1 MMTRS
6 YAILDDRC
14 VIGLHGTDARS
25 FLQGLIT
32 NDVDNLTADGALYAA
47 LLSPQGKFLHD
58 FLLLELEDGLAIE
71 SDAARKDD
79 LMRRLTMYRLRA
91 DVTIEDMSDRYRVA
105 ALWGGT
111 PDDIPTGPN
120 SARVYADPRLTDL
133 GWRVLVDSDS
143 PSEELFGG
151 DWQLESSDIY
161 DALRIALGVPDGSRD
176 LLIDKTFA
184 LEANFEELH
193 GVDFEKGCYVGQE
206 NTARQKH
213 RGAVRKRFMR
223 VDIEGPPPPPDT
235 PIMHG
240 DREAGTMRSSVA
252 QSGIAVLRLEQI
264 EKSAE
269 SGEPLIAGDA
279 RLTPIKPAWAN
290 Y

>member
-1 MMTRS
+1 MTQS

-14 VIGLHGTDARS
+14 VLGLSGPDARS

-32 NDVDNLTADGALYAA
+32 NDVDSLTADGALYAA
-47 LLSPQGKFLHD
+47 LLTPQGKFLHD
-58 FLLLELEDGLAIE
+58 FFLLTLEDGLAIE

-79 LMRRLTMYRLRA
+79 LICRLTMYRLRA
-91 DVTIEDMSDRYRVA
+91 DVTIEDLSDRYRVA
-105 ALWGGT
+105 ALWGGA
-111 PDDIPTGPN
+111 PDDMPTGPN
-120 SARVYADPRLTDL
+120 SVRLYPDPRLTDL
-133 GWRVLVDSDS
+133 GWRALVEGDSGDDD
-143 PSEELFGG
+143 LFGG
-151 DWQLESSDIY
+151 GWRRESPDAY
-161 DALRIALGVPDGSRD
+161 DARRIAFGVPDGGRD

-193 GVDFEKGCYVGQE
+193 GVDFEKGCFVGQE

-264 EKSAE
+264 EKSAK

>member
-111 PDDIPTGPN
+111 PDIPTGPN

-133 GWRVLVDSDS
+133 GWRALVDSDS